1 MAVAS
6 RSIFLALR
14 PENSSLANIVSL
26 MCFVKNMP
34 VLRHVPGIAANNCSI
49 RGGRFAKW

>member
-1 MAVAS
+1 MAVAP

-34 VLRHVPGIAANNCSI
+34 VLWPCARYRSQ
-49 RGGRFAKW
+49 